1 MSIQFIP
8 LSPDLIKLLQQLRY
22 LFALICYSVFKL
34 WVHLDYVP
42 LIAKLLFQLVQVG
55 QQLVDMHCA
64 VMVLSLEPLN
74 LILEVRFAL
83 SQPILIVLPAL
94 HLKVC
99 LIVLHLEHIGLFHL
113 V

>member
-22 LFALICYSVFKL
+22 LFALVCYCVFKL
-34 WVHLDYVP
+34 WIHLDDVP
-42 LIAKLLFQLVQVG
+42 LIAKLLLQLVQMG
-55 QQLVDMHCA
+55 QQLVDMHRA
-64 VMVLSLEPLN
+64 VMVLSLESLN
-74 LILEVRFAL
+74 LILEVLLTL

-94 HLKVC
+94 HLKVG
-99 LIVLHLEHIGLFHL
+99 LIVLHPEHIGLFHF